1 MLREKMKE
9 VLKDNVCEVQFTKV
23 DGTLRTMRCT
33 LMQDSLPP
41 LKTDGKQHPE
51 NLDIIPV
58 WDVEAEGWRSFRLDS
73 VKSFGTVSSNMEDG
87 SIVELLELG

>member
-1 MLREKMKE
+1 MPREKMKE
-9 VLKDNVCEVQFTKV
+9 LLRENVCEVQFLKA
-23 DGTLRTMRCT
+23 DKTLRTMRCT
-33 LMQDSLPP
+33 LMPESLPP
-41 LKTDGKQHPE
+41 LKTDGKQRAE

-58 WDVEAEGWRSFRLDS
+58 WDVEAEGWRSFRVDS